1 MTETY
6 YLNRYIY
13 TISLMGEYVL
23 EIMFALLLLKS
34 KRIIDHIIVAVKFCK
49 RKICQNLVKIQ
60 IESYCILRII
70 SP

>member
-49 RKICQNLVKIQ
+49 REICQSLVKIQ